1 MKKQL
6 KAVGGLTSIQ
16 YLFKVAKAVGF
27 FNFYHSLTS
36 KNTCKVC
43 AYGMGGQ
50 TGAIRNEAGE
60 FLQFCKKSVQAQ
72 LTDIQKAIPVS
83 VFKDF
88 AITDLRK
95 LSARELERLGRL
107 NNPLYKGTGDTH
119 YTPISWEEALNKV
132 IERLQATTPERTFF
146 YSSGRSSNEAGFL
159 LQLLARLYG
168 TNNVNNCAYYC
179 HQASSEGLSATIGN
193 STATITLEDLG
204 GADLIFVI
212 GANSASNH
220 PRYLTELLRCRRR
233 GGQVIII
240 NPAKEPGLVR
250 FAIPS
255 DIRSMLTGGS
265 EIASHYIQPNIGGD
279 IALLKGIAKA
289 VLESGTTETRF
300 IAQSTQGFD
309 NYQQDIYATDWDTIV
324 TSCGVA
330 RTTIEAIAAI
340 YSRSEHTIFSW
351 SMGITH
357 HKHGVGNVES
367 IVNLALL
374 RGMVGK
380 HQAGLLPLRGHSNVQ
395 GIGSIG
401 VAPVLK
407 PNLFEQIEKNLGLT
421 LPTQPGLDTMAS
433 MHAAYRGE
441 IDLALLLGGNLYAS
455 NPDSAY
461 AERALERIK
470 FKTFLSTTL
479 NQGHIVGVA
488 EEVVILPVAARDEEP
503 QPTTQESMFNFVR
516 LSDGGIQRLNNVRS
530 EVDIICDLASAVL
543 DKSPIDFSQFK
554 RHRNI
559 RQAIATTVP
568 GFAELNT
575 IDETKSE
582 FRVTGRTLHTPSFAT
597 SNGKAHF
604 RVVAIPDNSIS
615 PDEFQLMTVRSEGQ
629 FNSIIYEEY
638 DLFRGQKE
646 RWVVLMNKQD
656 IERLGLKPNDHVTL
670 VNDTGRMEHVKVSP
684 FDITP
689 GNLMTYYPEANVLIP
704 TAVDTRSK
712 TPAFKSVTVRIV
724 REINE

>member
-16 YLFKVAKAVGF
+16 YLLKVAKQVGF
-27 FNFYHSLTS
+27 LNFYYSLTS
-36 KNTCKVC
+36 KNACKVC

-50 TGAIRNEAGE
+50 KGPIRNEAGE
-60 FLQFCKKSVQAQ
+60 FLQFCKKNVQAQ
-72 LTDIQKAIPVS
+72 LTDIQKAIPS
-83 VFKDF
+83 ALFKDY
-88 AITDLRK
+88 AITDLKK

-107 NNPLYKGTGDTH
+107 NNPLYKNTGDTH
-119 YTPISWEEALNKV
+119 YTPISWDEALDKV
-132 IERLQATTPERTFF
+132 IKRLTATDPDRTVF

-159 LQLLARLYG
+159 LQLFARLYG

-179 HQASSEGLSATIGN
+179 HQASSVGLNTTIGN

-212 GANSASNH
+212 GANPASNH
-220 PRYLTELLRCRRR
+220 PRYLTQLLHCRRR
-233 GGQVIII
+233 GGQVIVI

-265 EIASHYIQPNIGGD
+265 EIASHYIQPHIGGD

-289 VLESGTTETRF
+289 VLESGATDKEF
-300 IAQSTQGFD
+300 ITQNTQGFD
-309 NYQQDIYATDWDTIV
+309 SYQQDILATDWDTIV
-324 TSCGVA
+324 AHCGVT
-330 RTTIEAIAAI
+330 RTTIETIAAI
-340 YSRSEHTIFSW
+340 YSQSKQTIFSW

-357 HKHGVGNVES
+357 HQHGVSNVES

-380 HQAGLLPLRGHSNVQ
+380 PQAGLLPLRGHSNVQ
-395 GIGSIG
+395 GIGSLG
-401 VAPVLK
+401 VAPILK
-407 PNLFEQIEKNLGLT
+407 QNLAEQIEKHLGLT
-421 LPTQPGLDTMAS
+421 LPTKPGLDTMAS
-433 MHAAYRGE
+433 IHAAYRGD

-455 NPDSAY
+455 NPNSAY
-461 AERALERIK
+461 AERALGRIQ

-479 NQGHIVGVA
+479 NLGHIFGVD

-516 LSDGGIQRLNNVRS
+516 FSSGGIKRLNNVRS

-543 DKSPIDFSQFK
+543 DKSPLDFSQFK
-554 RHRNI
+554 SYPNI
-559 RQAIATTVP
+559 RKAIAATVP
-568 GFAELNT
+568 GFAQLDT
-575 IDETKSE
+575 IDETKNE
-582 FRVTGRTLHTPSFAT
+582 FCVTGRTLHTPSFTT

-604 RVVAIPDNSIS
+604 RVVAIPVNSRNS
-615 PDEFQLMTVRSEGQ
+615 DEFQLMTVRSEGQ
-629 FNSIIYEEY
+629 FNSIIYEEH
-638 DLFRGQKE
+638 DLFRGQSE
-646 RWVVLMNKQD
+646 RWVVLMNEQD
-656 IERLGLKPNDHVTL
+656 IERLGLKPNDRVTL

-684 FDITP
+684 FDIKR
-689 GNLMTYYPEANVLIP
+689 GNLMAYYPEANVLIP
-704 TAVDTRSK
+704 TEVDTRSK
-712 TPAFKSVTVRIV
+712 TPAFKSVTVRV
-724 REINE
+724 LHP

>member
-6 KAVGGLTSIQ
+6 KTVGGLTSIQ
-16 YLFKVAKAVGF
+16 YLLKVAKAVGF
-27 FNFYHSLTS
+27 LNFYHSLTS
-36 KNTCKVC
+36 KNACKVC
-43 AYGMGGQ
+43 AYGTGGQ
-50 TGAIRNEAGE
+50 TGARNEAGE
-60 FLQFCKKSVQAQ
+60 FLQFCKKNVQAQ
-72 LTDIQKAIPVS
+72 LTDIQKAIPAS
-83 VFKDF
+83 VFRETS
-88 AITDLRK
+88 ITELRK

-119 YTPISWEEALNKV
+119 YTPISWDEALDKV
-132 IERLQATTPERTFF
+132 IKRLKATAPERTFF

-159 LQLLARLYG
+159 LQLFTRLYG

-179 HQASSEGLSATIGN
+179 HQASSVGLSTTIGN
-193 STATITLEDLG
+193 STATITLEDLK

-212 GANSASNH
+212 GANPASNH

-233 GGQVIII
+233 GGQVIVI

-250 FAIPS
+250 FALPS

-289 VLESGTTETRF
+289 VLESGAIDKDF
-300 IAQSTQGFD
+300 ITQNTQGFD
-309 NYQQDIYATDWDTIV
+309 SYQQDILATDWNAIV
-324 TSCGVA
+324 ANCGVA
-330 RTTIEAIAAI
+330 RSTIEAIATI
-340 YSRSEHTIFSW
+340 YSQSKHTIFSW
-351 SMGITH
+351 AMGITH
-357 HKHGVGNVES
+357 HKHGVDNVES
-367 IVNLALL
+367 IANLALL

-380 HQAGLLPLRGHSNVQ
+380 PQAGLLPLRGHSNVQ
-395 GIGSIG
+395 GMGSVG
-401 VAPVLK
+401 VAPLLK

-461 AERALERIK
+461 AERALGRIK

-479 NQGHIVGVA
+479 NLGHVFGID
-488 EEVVILPVAARDEEP
+488 EEIVILPVTARDEEL

-516 LSDGGIQRLNNVRS
+516 LSNGGIKRLDNVRS
-530 EVDIICDLASAVL
+530 EVDIICDLASTVL
-543 DKSPIDFSQFK
+543 NKSPLDFSQLK
-554 RHRNI
+554 SYRNI
-559 RQAIATTVP
+559 RQAIAAVVP
-568 GFAELNT
+568 GFAQLDK

-582 FRVTGRTLHTPSFAT
+582 FCVTGRTLHTPVFAT
-597 SNGKAHF
+597 NHGKANF
-604 RVVAIPDNSIS
+604 RVVAIPDNPIS
-615 PDEFQLMTVRSEGQ
+615 QNEFQLMTVRSEGQ
-629 FNSIIYEEY
+629 FNSIIYEEH

-646 RWVVLMNKQD
+646 RWIVLMNKQD
-656 IERLGLKPNDHVTL
+656 IERLSLKPNDCVTL
-670 VNDTGRMEHVKVSP
+670 VSDTGRMENVRVSP

-689 GNLMTYYPEANVLIP
+689 GNLMTYYPEANVLISKE
-704 TAVDTRSK
+704 VDARSQ
-712 TPAFKSVTVRIV
+712 TPAFKSVTVRILK
-724 REINE
+724 NPN